1 MQTLFCSSYF
11 FHTLLIFPSY
21 RKTKNLLFF
30 SFFSQN
36 YYICTSSKSRAK
48 QCSETRTATKSLP
61 VTELPTLYVLSIKLL
76 KEIYRFYV
84 KERNNPEWVSVATVS
99 GQLKDVY
106 LPDSTLVSMAG
117 NSTLRYDVKKYGKE
131 RRVVE
136 MTGKAF
142 FQVKRN
148 EARPFSVHTAMTEVT
163 VLGTSFQ
170 VSEQPDMTEVDVVT
184 GKVRFA
190 AGKEPEP
197 VILTAGMSASYSN
210 EKKEIDIL
218 KEENLN
224 NLSWKTKQLRF
235 NDTPL
240 EKVIRDLNEYYQV
253 EIINK
258 VDSPDSRL
266 TATFNDLPLDEVL
279 MVINQTL
286 DIRLVPR
293 KDK

>member
-1 MQTLFCSSYF
+1 MSIVHYQLSIEMKNNERDDRFEKRLRFVVRHYKEGSLDEDKAWKRFAFRQGICRQVAFRRYWMAAASVVL
-11 FHTLLIFPSY
+11 LLIGFG
-21 RKTKNLLFF
+21 T
-30 SFFSQN
+30 
-36 YYICTSSKSRAK
+36 
-48 QCSETRTATKSLP
+48 
-61 VTELPTLYVLSIKLL
+61 
-76 KEIYRFYV
+76 FYV

-136 MTGKAF
+136 MTG
-142 FQVKRN
+142 
-148 EARPFSVHTAMTEVT
+148 
-163 VLGTSFQ
+163 TSFQ

-218 KEENLN
+218 KEENPN

>member
-1 MQTLFCSSYF
+1 MSIVHYQLSIEMKNNERDDRFEKRLRFVVRHYKEGSLDEDKAWKRFAFRQGICRQVAFRRYWMAAASVVL
-11 FHTLLIFPSY
+11 LLIGFG
-21 RKTKNLLFF
+21 T
-30 SFFSQN
+30 
-36 YYICTSSKSRAK
+36 
-48 QCSETRTATKSLP
+48 
-61 VTELPTLYVLSIKLL
+61 
-76 KEIYRFYV
+76 FYV

-148 EARPFSVHTAMTEVT
+148 EARPFSVHTAMTE
-163 VLGTSFQ
+163 
-170 VSEQPDMTEVDVVT
+170 
-184 GKVRFA
+184 
-190 AGKEPEP
+190 
-197 VILTAGMSASYSN
+197 
-210 EKKEIDIL
+210 
-218 KEENLN
+218 ENPN

-240 EKVIRDLNEYYQV
+240 EKVIRDLNEYCQV